1 MQRDT
6 NANLTSGGTLH
17 NIKEK
22 IQHPFRHDTDSNI
35 TFPTHEQKKQ
45 FEHQPTTG
53 AGLGSTDVGGT
64 STVTSTTVPP
74 SSGLSTGT
82 TSSTLGTTSNIP
94 RESEY
99 DVNKKKW

>member
-6 NANLTSGGTLH
+6 NANVTTGGTLH

-45 FEHQPTTG
+45 FENQPTVG
-53 AGLGSTDVGGT
+53 AGLGASDVKGT
-64 STVTSTTVPP
+64 STVTSSTLSGTTVPP
-74 SSGLSTGT
+74 SSGLTTGT
-82 TSSTLGTTSNIP
+82 STLGTNIP

-99 DVNKKKW
+99 DVNKKW